1 MWKEYRPTKGSACC
15 RCCIARFNFLPV
27 LKNQAVWRI
36 RKYSSL
42 FEVDSL
48 QVASHSSVARNFG
61 ISNCIRLSPVPVR
74 IGLLQELWKR
84 KRKPPKEAW
93 EKLMFSCVFFLVCW
107 RKRVSALRKRPP
119 FSLKGAHRG
128 KITRIKLE
136 RQNSLISFDQRI
148 TLVLSC
154 TWFAFLPIHSSETE
168 ILALSGTV
176 CTVPMCFC
184 QFILRKLKYLPSP
197 VLYVLLR
204 SVFANSFFGN
214 WNTCLLRDCMYCSYV
229 FLPIHSSET
238 EILAF
243 SGTVCIVAKFFCQFI
258 LRKLKYLP
266 SPVLYVLFLCVFC
279 QFILRKLKYLP
290 SPGLYVLFLCVF
302 ANSFFGNWNTCL
314 SPVLFVLLRSFFAN
328 SFFRNWNTCLLRYC
342 MYCSYVF
349 LPIHSSETE
358 ILAFSGT
365 VCTVPMCFCQFILR
379 KLKYLPSPVT
389 VCTVPM
395 CFCQF
400 ILRKLK
406 YLPSP
411 VLFVLLRCFF
421 ANSFFGNWNTCL
433 LRYCMYGFY
442 VFLPIHSSETEILA
456 FSGTVCTV
464 PMCFLPIHSSETEIL
479 AFSGT
484 VCIVAKFFCQFI
496 LQKLKLITYLQK
508 NNCPRWGR
516 SNNFFLR
523 AFKGNSRWGRSTCR
537 NSNLW
542 KSLSQRLQ
550 VKQAF
555 KVCRNIRSWAKRV
568 STVHSP
574 ASSRASSPA
583 SPILRGPR

>member
-1 MWKEYRPTKGSACC
+1 
-15 RCCIARFNFLPV
+15 
-27 LKNQAVWRI
+27 
-36 RKYSSL
+36 
-42 FEVDSL
+42 
-48 QVASHSSVARNFG
+48 
-61 ISNCIRLSPVPVR
+61 
-74 IGLLQELWKR
+74 
-84 KRKPPKEAW
+84 
-93 EKLMFSCVFFLVCW
+93 MFSFWFVGGRESQHCGRDLHS
-107 RKRVSALRKRPP
+107 VS
-119 FSLKGAHRG
+119 RG
-128 KITRIKLE
+128 PTEEITRIKLE

-266 SPVLYVLFLCVFC
+266 SPVLYVLFLCVFANS
-279 QFILRKLKYLP
+279 FFRKLKYLP

-314 SPVLFVLLRSFFAN
+314 
-328 SFFRNWNTCLLRYC
+328 LRYC
-342 MYCSYVF
+342 LYCCEVF

-379 KLKYLPSPVT
+379 KLKYLPSPV
-389 VCTVPM
+389 
-395 CFCQF
+395 
-400 ILRKLK
+400 L
-406 YLPSP
+406 Y
-411 VLFVLLRCFF
+411 VLFLCVF

-433 LRYCMYGFY
+433 LRYCMYCSY

-456 FSGTVCTV
+456 FSGTVCIVAKFFCQFILRKLKYLPSPVLYVRFLCVFANSFFGNWNTCLLRYCMYCSYV
-464 PMCFLPIHSSETEIL
+464 FLPIHSSETEIL

-516 SNNFFLR
+516 SNNFLR